1 MTQKRLK
8 KEKKLSNVVHQLDNM
23 STIICKLDQ
32 KFPAEKNILALYKQ
46 TLALKKFIINNETE
60 ENVDFSQ

>member
-1 MTQKRLK
+1 MPQKRLK

-32 KFPAEKNILALYKQ
+32 KFPAEKNILSLYKQ